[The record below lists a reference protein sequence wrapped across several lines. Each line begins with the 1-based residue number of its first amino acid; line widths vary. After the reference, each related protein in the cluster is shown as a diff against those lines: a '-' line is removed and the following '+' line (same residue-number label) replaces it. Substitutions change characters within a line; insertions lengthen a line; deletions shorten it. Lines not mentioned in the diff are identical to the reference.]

1 MKWVINVRLEQNHKK
16 HNTFIVLSESN
27 ATLDPD

>member
-1 MKWVINVRLEQNHKK
+1 MKWVINVRLEHKK
-16 HNTFIVLSESN
+16 NNTFIVLSESN

>member
-16 HNTFIVLSESN
+16 NNTFIVLSESN